1 MSATRDRVQ
10 FVIVPGGMRR
20 EHVIKTH
27 KGEQWAFVAHVNALL
42 SALRTHVQ
50 KVER

>member
-1 MSATRDRVQ
+1 MM
-10 FVIVPGGMRR
+10 VPGGMRR

-42 SALRTHVQ
+42 GALQTHAH
-50 KVER
+50 KVERWVRRRVC